1 MCIRD
6 SLKVCLDFLSMLLSL
21 MLDSPT
27 DLVTDI
33 LPLSQTDTKK
43 SKRAMTNLD
52 NAYSHLGGNA
62 FGRDKKGRLTKD
74 DSTMSTEISTIGGA
88 GAEHYNAYV
97 LYEFEIA

>member
-1 MCIRD
+1 
-6 SLKVCLDFLSMLLSL
+6 LFPKLVLL
-21 MLDSPT
+21 T
-27 DLVTDI
+27 DLVADV
-33 LPLSQTDTKK
+33 LSFLQTDTKK
-43 SKRAMTNLD
+43 AKKAQVNLD

-88 GAEHYNAYV
+88 GAENYNAYV